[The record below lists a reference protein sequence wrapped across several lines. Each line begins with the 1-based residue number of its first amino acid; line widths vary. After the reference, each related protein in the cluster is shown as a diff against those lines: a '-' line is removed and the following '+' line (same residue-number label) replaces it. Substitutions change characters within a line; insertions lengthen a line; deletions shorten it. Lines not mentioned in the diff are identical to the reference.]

1 MGDRLGNDAL
11 NQCVKEAETV
21 QKAKEIQLEML
32 QNYIK
37 TAVNVGVFKSTAT
50 VMILVPSEGEQA
62 PAWMQSLESYDFH

>member
-1 MGDRLGNDAL
+1 
-11 NQCVKEAETV
+11 
-21 QKAKEIQLEML
+21 ML